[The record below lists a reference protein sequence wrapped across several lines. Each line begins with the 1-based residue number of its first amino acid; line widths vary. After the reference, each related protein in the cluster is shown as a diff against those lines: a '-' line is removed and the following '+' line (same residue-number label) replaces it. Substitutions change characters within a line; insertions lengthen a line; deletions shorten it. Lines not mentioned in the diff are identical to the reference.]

1 MATVSTSD
9 RELAR
14 VQTRELPS
22 AGRPRPSSAVRLW
35 AAIGAAIL
43 AFQTYVIVRW
53 VSGPYFTR
61 VHTGPTPVPDWMK
74 TIQMTMMIVGF
85 PLAALV
91 VYLKLVRPLRRERRL
106 TTDAMLMGVWLLMV
120 FQDPLGNYSGSW
132 YVYNSYLPNLGSWTA
147 SIPGWMPTAHP
158 GAMNPEP
165 LLWIAPSYLYVLFLG
180 TVAGGWAMGRIRAR
194 RPDTQTWK
202 LVAACW
208 VFMVGL
214 DVVAEGFIFNP
225 VGLWSYAGAAPSLS
239 LNAGHYYQYPL
250 YYGVIWGSAWTA
262 LTCMRYFKN
271 DMGQTF
277 VERGAE
283 AITGSEGRRGAVR
296 FLALFGGA
304 STIFF
309 AMFTLPAQWIGT
321 HSSAWPRDVQSRSY
335 LVNGS
340 CGEHTNTACPG
351 PGVPLTRG
359 NDSIRLGPDGKLYV
373 PPGVKVPQ
381 VVPLARGTKGP

>member
-14 VQTRELPS
+14 LQAPELPS
-22 AGRPRPSSAVRLW
+22 VSRPRPSSAVRVW
-35 AAIGAAIL
+35 AVIGAAIL

-53 VSGPYFTR
+53 VTGPYFTR
-61 VHTGPTPVPDWMK
+61 VHTGPTPVPGWMK
-74 TIQMTMMIVGF
+74 TIQTTMMIVGL

-91 VYLKLVRPLRRERRL
+91 VYVIMIRPLRRQRRL
-106 TTDAMLMGVWLLMV
+106 TTDAMLMLVWLLMV
-120 FQDPLGNYSGSW
+120 FQDPLGNYSGQW
-132 YVYNSYLPNLGSWTA
+132 YVYNSYLPNLGSWSA
-147 SIPGWMPTAHP
+147 SIPGWMPPAKP
-158 GAMNPEP
+158 GAMIPEP
-165 LLWIAPSYLYVLFLG
+165 LLWMVPSYVYVLFLG
-180 TVAGGWAMGRIRAR
+180 TIAGGWAMGRIRAR

-208 VFMVGL
+208 VFMVTL
-214 DVVAEGFIFNP
+214 DVVAKGFIFNP
-225 VGLWSYAGAAPSLS
+225 VGLWSYAGADPSLS

-271 DMGQTF
+271 DRGQTF

-283 AITGSEGRRGAVR
+283 AISGSDGRRGVVR

-309 AMFTLPAQWIGT
+309 VMFTLPAQWIGM

-340 CGEHTNTACPG
+340 CGDGTSTACPG

-359 NDSIRLGPDGKLYV
+359 NEGIRLGADGKLYV
-373 PPGVKVPQ
+373 PPGVKVPK
-381 VVPLARGTKGP
+381 VVPLARGSKAP